1 MREFKPMKCKSC
13 GADNPVDIAAC
24 AYCGT
29 HLPMSLPFK
38 KAAIFAL
45 MKASDQYRQRDSSER
60 QSRLP
65 KYGAIQKTFLFVFFA
80 MFIGVGGMMLI
91 VLLGM
96 AGLFGLFGVE
106 FGGGGLGRAF
116 SLGPLCMAV
125 VPLGFVI
132 LGIFLVVKTRKK
144 MHSIENDPVQAI
156 AVIVVDKRTHVSGG
170 SGDSSAS
177 TSYFLTCETE
187 EGQRKE
193 YQIWDGQM
201 YGRISA
207 DDAGILFVRA
217 GYGLDFDRV
226 AV

>member
-1 MREFKPMKCKSC
+1 MKCKSC
-13 GADNPVDIAAC
+13 GADNPADIAAC

-29 HLPMSLPFK
+29 HLPMSMSTE
-38 KAAIFAL
+38 KAAIFARI
-45 MKASDQYRQRDSSER
+45 KASDEYRQRDSSER
-60 QSRLP
+60 HSRLP
-65 KYGAIQKTFLFVFFA
+65 KYGAIQKTFLLVFFV
-80 MFIGVGGMMLI
+80 MFIGGGGMMLI

-96 AGLFGLFGVE
+96 AGLFGMFGVE
-106 FGGGGLGRAF
+106 FGGGLGRAF

-132 LGIFLVVKTRKK
+132 LGIFLLLKTRKK
-144 MHSIENDPVQAI
+144 VDSIQNDPVQAI

-177 TSYFLTCETE
+177 TNYFLACETE
-187 EGQRKE
+187 DGERKE

-217 GYGLDFDRV
+217 GYGLDFDRI